1 MKAAAPLFAL
11 LAALVLSTPVTAK
24 DAAPMAQDQVTE
36 QRMIA
41 ISQDLRCLVCQNES
55 LAGSHADLAE
65 DLRREIRGLIR
76 AGKSD
81 QEITDYLVNRYGD
94 FVRYKPP
101 LKSTT
106 WLLWFGPFLLLAIG
120 FGALIAFLRQ
130 RNRGFGSQADED
142 RPLTAEEQRRAD
154 ALLRNN
160 DGQAP

>member
-1 MKAAAPLFAL
+1 MRLFAL
-11 LAALVLSTPVTAK
+11 FAALLLCTSAFAK
-24 DAAPMAQDQVTE
+24 DAAPMAQDEATE

-55 LAGSHADLAE
+55 LAGSRAELAE

-106 WLLWFGPFLLLAIG
+106 WLLWFGPFVLLAAA
-120 FGALIAFLRQ
+120 FGALIAFLRR
-130 RNRGFGSQADED
+130 RNRAFGNQADMVE
-142 RPLTAEEQRRAD
+142 PLSAEEQRRAD
-154 ALLRNN
+154 SLLRNN
-160 DGQAP
+160 DGPSPS